1 MSLRCAN
8 LRNDHEF
15 INKRILSLL
24 TRDLLRSPKAMRVY
38 GESEQVVIPNRFKL
52 NFLSIHF
59 DGRQFSNR

>member
-38 GESEQVVIPNRFKL
+38 GESEQYHITK
-52 NFLSIHF
+52 SS
-59 DGRQFSNR
+59 DS